1 MHNIQFTS
9 GTTGLPKGA
18 MLTHRNVLINAFY
31 TGERLRYSAADRVCV
46 PVPFLSLL
54 RLRVWARMVCS
65 VYGSAIVVPAP
76 SFDAGATLAA
86 IAQGAVHVGLWRADD
101 VRLPARAPRFSRFDL
116 TSLRT
121 GIMSGAPCPLP
132 LMQKVVSSMGIR
144 EICIGYGQTE
154 ASPIITFT
162 SADDPIEVRV
172 GTVGHPCS
180 EGSRSS

>member
-1 MHNIQFTS
+1 M
-9 GTTGLPKGA
+9 
-18 MLTHRNVLINAFY
+18 
-31 TGERLRYSAADRVCV
+31 
-46 PVPFLSLL
+46 
-54 RLRVWARMVCS
+54 CS

-86 IAQGAVHVGLWRADD
+86 IAAERCTSVYGVPTMYVAQLEHPD
-101 VRLPARAPRFSRFDL
+101 FSRYDL

-132 LMQKVVSSMGIR
+132 LMEKVVAAMGIR

-162 SADDPIEVRV
+162 SVDDPIEVRV
-172 GTVGHPCS
+172 GTVGHPIPGLEVKLVEYRHWRRCRD
-180 EGSRSS
+180 G